1 MNQVGM
7 VPSADESDYG
17 VNARFT
23 RRGDYSRD
31 FGNIESTDSSTFQ
44 SFSMDGRE
52 NVPESLRFG
61 FDSKLLRNP
70 GYAPN
75 CSIKTILALS
85 RMIKGLLQKQLKQ
98 QQNFYALFAIKLNSS
113 NRIRQKLAK
122 YQIAVG
128 IHLALY

>member
-23 RRGDYSRD
+23 RRGAYSRD
-31 FGNIESTDSSTFQ
+31 FGNIESTDSRTFQ

-52 NVPESLRFG
+52 NVPESLRLG

-98 QQNFYALFAIKLNSS
+98 QQNFCALFAVKLNSS

-122 YQIAVG
+122 
-128 IHLALY
+128 